1 MTKTQKGVQGFIK
14 LPKELKKTKRGV
26 FYLSDN
32 QMMALKEHCNQ
43 IGLTPSE
50 FVRERLKDIIKD

>member
-1 MTKTQKGVQGFIK
+1 MTKSKKGVQGFIK

-32 QMMALKEHCNQ
+32 QMTSLKEYCKQ

-50 FVRERLKDIIKD
+50 LIRERLKDIIKD